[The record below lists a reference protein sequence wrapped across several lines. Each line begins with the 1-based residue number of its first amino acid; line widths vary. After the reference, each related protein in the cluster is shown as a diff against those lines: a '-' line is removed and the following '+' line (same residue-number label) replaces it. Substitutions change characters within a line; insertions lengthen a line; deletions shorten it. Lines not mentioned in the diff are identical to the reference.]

1 MPKRDS
7 SSADLDSPRDLRF
20 DSWSHPMSTY
30 RQRPSSSAA
39 SSSAAAAS
47 SNQGLRLPGYYSAC
61 WSNPQ
66 ATYGYAAAS
75 ASVPMPRNDSNW
87 HPPEDYPL
95 QDRLSQNQR
104 VLHTQVLKEVTI
116 GHGANQTRQLM
127 VTEID
132 NVGTERNRRPE
143 FFFNGILGHVKD
155 RWEWN
160 IDSWKESSRLANYW
174 RRFFDIEEVPYSSTS
189 DDRQA
194 HLPIHDPSGPPD
206 ESDNAGHGEE
216 EQDDVAGDTS
226 TMGNTGELS
235 VPRQIHQLAAILYNA
250 LTQDPEFNAAIL
262 GQLQIPPENP
272 SESNLKL
279 FNAAELGHVGSH
291 LAITTNILAQQAQP
305 AELGDIFDISDE
317 IDHDVP

>member
-1 MPKRDS
+1 
-7 SSADLDSPRDLRF
+7 
-20 DSWSHPMSTY
+20 
-30 RQRPSSSAA
+30 
-39 SSSAAAAS
+39 
-47 SNQGLRLPGYYSAC
+47 
-61 WSNPQ
+61 
-66 ATYGYAAAS
+66 
-75 ASVPMPRNDSNW
+75 
-87 HPPEDYPL
+87 
-95 QDRLSQNQR
+95 
-104 VLHTQVLKEVTI
+104 
-116 GHGANQTRQLM
+116 M

-262 GQLQIPPENP
+262 EKLQIPPENP

-305 AELGDIFDISDE
+305 AELGDISDISDE